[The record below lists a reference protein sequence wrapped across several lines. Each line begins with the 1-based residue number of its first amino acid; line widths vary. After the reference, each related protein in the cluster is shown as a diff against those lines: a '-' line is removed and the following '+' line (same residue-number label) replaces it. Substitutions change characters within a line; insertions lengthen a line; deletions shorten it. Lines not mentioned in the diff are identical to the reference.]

1 MDVNCSTTTTLVAID
16 IAKFF
21 HDVLIE
27 YPDGCHR
34 RMRIANTRADWEKLA
49 AAVGTAGAPCRV
61 AFEAT
66 GDYHRPLA
74 CFLDQQGYTLQ
85 LASSVA
91 VARTRDALY
100 NSWDKNDPKDAQVI
114 LHLLKTG
121 ATQHFHDPLKSG
133 YHDLLEI
140 ANTYEQISRRK
151 VVLWNVIVTHY
162 LPLYFPEAEQYSHSS
177 RAEWF
182 TQLLILAPCR
192 AAVAKY
198 TEAEFRKVARKI
210 GGAKTDKMR
219 WLNDF
224 YQTAMNSIGLPVGEE
239 SEAIRMF
246 RVVLGEYLAVCKLRS
261 RLEKEIVER
270 LKDHMDFQRLQTIPG
285 IGPILALI
293 ILAESGDMRR
303 FSHHRKFLKY
313 CGLDLSTEQSG
324 QFRGT
329 SKLSKRG
336 NARLRYAFWMAGAV
350 AVRARQNTFRQ
361 KFERYIRRDPANADL
376 RRKAYTAVAAK
387 IARVAYAIVKA
398 GSDYRRF
405 YEAASPG
412 GGVRSLR
419 SVEALTTS

>member
-1 MDVNCSTTTTLVAID
+1 MDQHCSSTKTLVAID
-16 IAKFF
+16 VAKF
-21 HDVLIE
+21 HDDVLIE
-27 YPDGCHR
+27 CPDGSRR
-34 RMRIANTRADWEKLA
+34 RMRIANTRTDWEKLA
-49 AAVGTAGAPCRV
+49 ALLGGLGAPCEI

-74 CFLDQQGYTLQ
+74 SFLDRKGYTLH
-85 LASSVA
+85 LVSSIA
-91 VARTRDALY
+91 VARTRDALF

-121 ATQHFHDPLKSG
+121 ATQEFHDPLKSG

-140 ANTYEQISRRK
+140 ANTYQQISHRK
-151 VVLWNVIVTHY
+151 VGLWNTIATHY

-198 TEAEFRKVARKI
+198 SETEFRKAARKI

-219 WLNDF
+219 WLTDF
-224 YQTAMNSIGLPVGEE
+224 HRTALDSIGLPVSEE

-246 RVVLGEYLAVCKLRS
+246 RLVLGEYLAVCKLRA

-270 LKDHMDFQRLQTIPG
+270 LKDHPDYQRLQTIPG

-350 AVRARQNTFRQ
+350 AVRARENTFRQ
-361 KFERYIRRDPANADL
+361 KFERYIRRDPQNGDL

-398 GSDYRRF
+398 GIDYRRF
-405 YEAASPG
+405 HEVASPG
-412 GGVRSLR
+412 GGVRSPR
-419 SVEALTTS
+419 SVEALATS

>member
-1 MDVNCSTTTTLVAID
+1 
-16 IAKFF
+16 
-21 HDVLIE
+21 
-27 YPDGCHR
+27 
-34 RMRIANTRADWEKLA
+34 
-49 AAVGTAGAPCRV
+49 
-61 AFEAT
+61 
-66 GDYHRPLA
+66 
-74 CFLDQQGYTLQ
+74 
-85 LASSVA
+85 
-91 VARTRDALY
+91 
-100 NSWDKNDPKDAQVI
+100 
-114 LHLLKTG
+114 
-121 ATQHFHDPLKSG
+121 
-133 YHDLLEI
+133 
-140 ANTYEQISRRK
+140 
-151 VVLWNVIVTHY
+151 VIVTHY

-177 RAEWF
+177 RAQWF

-192 AAVAKY
+192 AAGAKY

-270 LKDHMDFQRLQTIPG
+270 LKDHLDFQRLQTIPG

-336 NARLRYAFWMAGAV
+336 NARLRYAFWMAGTV
-350 AVRARQNTFRQ
+350 AVRARQNTFCQ
-361 KFERYIRRDPANADL
+361 KFEGYIRRDPGNADL

-398 GSDYRRF
+398 GTDYRRF
-405 YEAASPG
+405 HEAASPG
-412 GGVRSLR
+412 GGVRLLR
-419 SVEALTTS
+419 SVEVITTS